1 MAVIKIPSIDTPQ
14 NREIIQDVSGA
25 EFIDSATI
33 DMIYD
38 DVAGTIETMLK
49 DTAVTPGAYTNTDLT
64 VDAQGRITLAASGSA
79 GVTDHGAL
87 TGLTPD
93 DDHSHYALLAG
104 RTGAGLQSTLILGST
119 VVDSIS
125 SLVLRNDAVNW
136 NLYCLGN
143 IADRF
148 AIGTD
153 TVTALQI
160 ATNGNIGFTYKVAVG
175 GLDLINDDFTVGKN
189 TAAADVRGSVY
200 QFHATGG
207 EASQLITNS
216 NPSKPAYLYLNVS
229 SAGVGDPFVVCTVG
243 GGGSWSFGLDN
254 SDSDKFKISGATILG
269 TNDYLAITTA
279 GLVGIGTSSPARLL
293 DISKDGAG
301 SDIAARIRNT
311 DVGGAVLELVVDTAN
326 GTDCKI
332 VFNNVPGNA
341 WSLGLDNSD
350 GDKFKISGSGALGT
364 SDRVVIDSNGNMGLG
379 TSDPGARVH
388 TEQSGGVHF
397 VAKTTHATN
406 LVDFLTF
413 LDSASTVVQRV
424 RFDPTAST
432 LFYRGPTST
441 FIQIHLGSG
450 FVNVGGIVDYT
461 PGEALDCAGNYGG
474 TRAIR
479 VYNTSDAD
487 STRSAAVRIKV
498 GGTSAGDP
506 FLHMNVHGATD
517 WSLGIDNS
525 DSDSFKISASSALG
539 TNDYLAI
546 TTAGAWAFSGDS
558 FVFSPIS
565 NQHNQIQIDN
575 QFVGKDSKLH
585 LSVLG
590 ATGGDPFV
598 LFNVPSGSQWSI
610 GIDNSDSDKFKIMQG
625 SALTTDAGFVMES
638 NQKLIFGGLAQAVPD
653 STVMFYFTVA
663 SSTQASMLLENF
675 QSGNNIHTDYRL
687 KSTSHA
693 GYLRLSQ
700 VNTTNANLVL
710 LGSSNFLSI
719 CLASSSA
726 TVGAIATGGFD
737 GHSARASILDLT
749 KLGDEQNTNGDSPA
763 EVILVGANQL
773 GTAVRGNLGIQS
785 NSAFA
790 INFGGSLAFGGR
802 ITTASSVAKTFATI
816 SGRKESAVSAETAG
830 YLAFATAADGMAPAE
845 RMRITSAGLVGIGG
859 SPDAYAIL
867 DLQSTVGALLV
878 PRMTSAQ
885 RDALTAQNGM
895 ILYNTTTAKF
905 QGYEAGAWANLI

>member
-104 RTGAGLQSTLILGST
+104 RTGAGLQSTLILGSS

-229 SAGVGDPFVVCTVG
+229 SDGVGDPFVVCTVG
-243 GGGSWSFGLDN
+243 GGSSWSFGLDN

-269 TNDYLAITTA
+269 TNDYVTITTA
-279 GLVGIGTSSPARLL
+279 GLVGVGTSSPARLL

-311 DVGGAVLELVVDTAN
+311 DVSGAVLELVVYTAN

-350 GDKFKISGSGALGT
+350 
-364 SDRVVIDSNGNMGLG
+364 
-379 TSDPGARVH
+379 
-388 TEQSGGVHF
+388 E
-397 VAKTTHATN
+397 
-406 LVDFLTF
+406 
-413 LDSASTVVQRV
+413 
-424 RFDPTAST
+424 
-432 LFYRGPTST
+432 
-441 FIQIHLGSG
+441 
-450 FVNVGGIVDYT
+450 
-461 PGEALDCAGNYGG
+461 
-474 TRAIR
+474 
-479 VYNTSDAD
+479 
-487 STRSAAVRIKV
+487 
-498 GGTSAGDP
+498 
-506 FLHMNVHGATD
+506 
-517 WSLGIDNS
+517 
-525 DSDSFKISASSALG
+525 
-539 TNDYLAI
+539 
-546 TTAGAWAFSGDS
+546 
-558 FVFSPIS
+558 
-565 NQHNQIQIDN
+565 
-575 QFVGKDSKLH
+575 
-585 LSVLG
+585 
-590 ATGGDPFV
+590 
-598 LFNVPSGSQWSI
+598 I
-610 GIDNSDSDKFKIMQG
+610 G
-625 SALTTDAGFVMES
+625 
-638 NQKLIFGGLAQAVPD
+638 
-653 STVMFYFTVA
+653 
-663 SSTQASMLLENF
+663 
-675 QSGNNIHTDYRL
+675 
-687 KSTSHA
+687 
-693 GYLRLSQ
+693 
-700 VNTTNANLVL
+700 
-710 LGSSNFLSI
+710 
-719 CLASSSA
+719 
-726 TVGAIATGGFD
+726 
-737 GHSARASILDLT
+737 
-749 KLGDEQNTNGDSPA
+749 
-763 EVILVGANQL
+763 
-773 GTAVRGNLGIQS
+773 
-785 NSAFA
+785 
-790 INFGGSLAFGGR
+790 
-802 ITTASSVAKTFATI
+802 
-816 SGRKESAVSAETAG
+816 
-830 YLAFATAADGMAPAE
+830 
-845 RMRITSAGLVGIGG
+845 
-859 SPDAYAIL
+859 
-867 DLQSTVGALLV
+867 
-878 PRMTSAQ
+878 
-885 RDALTAQNGM
+885 
-895 ILYNTTTAKF
+895 
-905 QGYEAGAWANLI
+905 